1 MVSVRLLR
9 LNRSR
14 YAQRPIHPML
24 NAPAST
30 ASYLKSHYGKCSVC
44 AFNNFLCMLCTL
56 FHYVHPYACYA
67 LFVLCA
73 KCILSTHSVPCAD
86 SVLLRS
92 MHYRMLYTFFIHAV
106 LNASFGLCAIFNYTT
121 LRFSL
126 RSYVQWSITLH
137 VVANQNLCVYTI
149 TNFICCYYASTQIP
163 MAIKRRPSLY
173 IAQTTYGIALA

>member
-1 MVSVRLLR
+1 MVNVRSVL
-9 LNRSR
+9 
-14 YAQRPIHPML
+14 
-24 NAPAST
+24 ST
-30 ASYLKSHYGKCSVC
+30 IFSVC
-44 AFNNFLCMLCTL
+44 YVPVSTMCVLMPAMLYSSYARSAFFLHTVSHARTP
-56 FHYVHPYACYA
+56 F
-67 LFVLCA
+67 
-73 KCILSTHSVPCAD
+73 
-86 SVLLRS
+86 LLRS

-126 RSYVQWSITLH
+126 RSYVQWSITHH